1 MRLGKFGYY
10 CEFFLCPAFAVAL
23 VAWVATHL
31 PTSAWPDWAITAVA
45 GIAAWTLVEYLMH
58 RFVFHRVP
66 FVRDMH
72 EQHHERHDELVGTPA
87 WISLPAM
94 AVVGV
99 GLIGVFGLEAGSAL
113 TTGLTLGYWW
123 YIGVHHILH
132 HWRIPNH
139 GYAFRLK
146 RRHALHHHFD
156 ESANFGVT
164 SGFWDYVFGTTVSV
178 QRQRAAAGISRPLH
192 DGRH

>member
-10 CEFFLCPAFAVAL
+10 CEFFLCPAFAAIFAAWAL
-23 VAWVATHL
+23 MHMPA
-31 PTSAWPDWAITAVA
+31 SDWLDWTLGV
-45 GIAAWTLVEYLMH
+45 GIGVIGWTLVEYLMH

-66 FVRDMH
+66 LIRDMH
-72 EQHHERHDELVGTPA
+72 EAHHENHDDLLGTPA
-87 WISLPAM
+87 WISLPAL
-94 AVVGV
+94 ALVGL
-99 GLIGVFGLEAGSAL
+99 GLIGVFGIAAGSAL

-123 YIGVHHILH
+123 YIGVHHIVH
-132 HWRIPNH
+132 HWRLPAH

-164 SGFWDYVFGTTVSV
+164 SGVWDYAFGTTASVSSSA
-178 QRQRAAAGISRPLH
+178 RRARPLSQ
-192 DGRH
+192 